1 MLKTFTLIATLFG
14 LSQAYGYGAGAPG
27 PVLLAGPAPSYGPG
41 PALLSS
47 GPALLAAGPSYGAG
61 PALVAAPAPV
71 LLAAP
76 VGYGPGPLAVHTRQR
91 VNYIPT
97 PSSGY
102 AAPTPVGLDAQS
114 PPISL
119 NYRTFSA
126 PISIQHVHV
135 PGQGSFRASSS
146 QDPPHVRVHTVR
158 QQVLPVREE
167 VETVVARNVGQ
178 QQQAAPV
185 LEQAAPV
192 FIQGGGNGGGL
203 GGGNGGGQV
212 IRVIGGGNGGNGGGG
227 RWSERWSRRW

>member
-1 MLKTFTLIATLFG
+1 MHTLQTFTLIAALFG
-14 LSQAYGYGAGAPG
+14 LSQAYGYGGGAPG

-41 PALLSS
+41 PALLSA

-71 LLAAP
+71 LLAGP

-146 QDPPHVRVHTVR
+146 QDPPHVRVHTVQKPIIQQLQEVIIPQRQVR
-158 QQVLPVREE
+158 QQVLPVSALFR
-167 VETVVARNVGQ
+167 VYLKQNLKIDLLPFRT
-178 QQQAAPV
+178 
-185 LEQAAPV
+185 
-192 FIQGGGNGGGL
+192 IL
-203 GGGNGGGQV
+203 GP
-212 IRVIGGGNGGNGGGG
+212 
-227 RWSERWSRRW
+227 

>member
-1 MLKTFTLIATLFG
+1 M
-14 LSQAYGYGAGAPG
+14 
-27 PVLLAGPAPSYGPG
+27 LLAGPAPSYGPG
-41 PALLSS
+41 PALLAAGPSYGP
-47 GPALLAAGPSYGAG
+47 GPALLAAPG

-135 PGQGSFRASSS
+135 PGQGSFRATAS
-146 QDPPHVRVHTVR
+146 QDPPHVRVHSVTKPIVQELREIIVPQRQVR
-158 QQVLPVREE
+158 QQVLPVSALQFSEWSS
-167 VETVVARNVGQ
+167 
-178 QQQAAPV
+178 
-185 LEQAAPV
+185 LE
-192 FIQGGGNGGGL
+192 N
-203 GGGNGGGQV
+203 
-212 IRVIGGGNGGNGGGG
+212 
-227 RWSERWSRRW
+227 